1 LKRIPVTILTGFL
14 GSGKTTLLGAL
25 LAHPEFSNTA
35 LIVNE
40 FGEVSIDHLLVAD
53 LTENIIELRDGCL
66 CCTIRGDLVMTLRD
80 LWHKRC
86 LDEVPPFARVVIET
100 SGLADPVPLVH
111 TLMANAPLMTV
122 FALDAVVC
130 VVDAL
135 EAHAT
140 FASEPLAAS
149 QAALADIIVISKTD
163 LAAPEEVAALRTRL
177 TTVNGGAEIIDAVG
191 GDVAPT
197 RLLDR
202 ALFQPAAGN
211 GDLNAWLGAGN
222 STAQGHYHDHDHG
235 AEFVAHV
242 IRHAHPLSLAGTAV
256 FLNRMV
262 NELGDDILRIK
273 GLAGFRE
280 KDGRPAVLHAV
291 RNKFYPVEWLT
302 AWPDRDHDSRL
313 VFIGRHLDIRRI
325 DELFAALCV

>member
-1 LKRIPVTILTGFL
+1 MKRIPVTILTGFL

-25 LAHPEFSNTA
+25 LAHPEFSDTA

-80 LWHKRC
+80 LWHRRC
-86 LDEVPPFARVVIET
+86 LDEIPPFARVVIET

-135 EAHAT
+135 EAPAT
-140 FASEPLAAS
+140 LAREPLAAS
-149 QAALADIIVISKTD
+149 QVALADIIVISKTD
-163 LAAPEEVAALRTRL
+163 LASPDAIAALRTQL
-177 TTVNGGAEIIDAVG
+177 TVSGAELVDAVR
-191 GDVAPT
+191 GDVTPA

-202 ALFQPAAGN
+202 ALFQPAVGI

-222 STAQGHYHDHDHG
+222 SKTDLHNHEHDH
-235 AEFVAHV
+235 ATEFAAHV
-242 IRHAHPLSLAGTAV
+242 IRHARPLSLAGTAV

-291 RNKFYPVEWLT
+291 RNKFYPVEWL
-302 AWPDRDHDSRL
+302 ASWPDEDHDSRL

-325 DELFAALCV
+325 EESFAALCV